1 MRFHWLLPSLFTIFL
16 LSTPAEAAKLQSWRF
31 DAAQNRLYINT
42 EGGVQPR
49 AQLLANP
56 TRLVI
61 DLPGTTVG
69 RNPLAQ
75 PVGGAIKSVRVGQ
88 FDGQTTR
95 LVIELNPGYTLDPQK
110 VLVRGTTASRWTVQL
125 PTPQPIAEAPGDS
138 PQETSP
144 GASSDTAGSPT
155 VLENVRVT
163 PDGLFL
169 RTSGRSPQVKVQR
182 TRDRSVVNIE
192 LQNATVKPDLQGFE
206 QAVNR
211 YGIQQLK
218 VSQVRNSG
226 PVARISL
233 KVTNPKDEWEATVTN
248 LGGVIVLPKGAR
260 VASGS
265 PNQPSPAANAG
276 DVATI
281 EAVQLAG
288 NGEQLLIRTDKPF
301 TYTSDWEQGSGAYK
315 IVISSARV
323 GAKVRS
329 PITNSRT
336 SVSSVQIQQTD
347 SNTVAISVRPAAGVQ
362 ITELNQPTAQ
372 LLSLQLQRAESN
384 NAPPPRTNYPPSQN
398 PGIRNGRAVVIVD
411 PGHGGRDVGAVGI
424 GAIREADIVLDISL
438 QVAQLLEQQGVQAIL
453 TRSDDREIDLE
464 PRVQLAERV
473 NATLF
478 VSIHAN
484 AIDMS
489 RPEVNGIETY
499 YYSNGERLA
508 ATIHNSMLQSTGSRD
523 RGVRQ
528 ARFYVLRKT
537 SMPAVLVETG
547 FVTGAEDAPKLA
559 NAAYR
564 QRMAEAIARGILQY
578 IQQNQ

>member
-31 DAAQNRLYINT
+31 DTDQNRLYINT
-42 EGGVQPR
+42 EGGVQPK

-69 RNPLAQ
+69 RNPQAQ

-88 FDGQTTR
+88 FNGQTTR

-110 VLVRGTTASRWTVQL
+110 VIVRGTTASRWTVQL
-125 PTPQPIAEAPGDS
+125 PTPQAIAEAPGDS
-138 PQETSP
+138 PLEPSP
-144 GASSDTAGSPT
+144 GTSSDTAGSPT

-182 TRDRSVVNIE
+182 TRDRTVVNIE
-192 LQNATVKPDLQGFE
+192 LQNATIRPDLQGFE

-226 PVARISL
+226 PVARVSL

-248 LGGVIVLPKGAR
+248 LGGVIVLPKGAG

-265 PNQPSPAANAG
+265 PNQPSESANPG
-276 DVATI
+276 NVATI
-281 EAVQLAG
+281 EAVQLAA
-288 NGEQLLIRTDKPF
+288 NGSQLLIRTDKPF
-301 TYTSDWEQGSGAYK
+301 TYTSDWDQGSGAYK
-315 IVISSARV
+315 IVIASARV

-329 PITNSRT
+329 PITNARS
-336 SVSSVQIQQTD
+336 SLSSVQIQQTG
-347 SNTVAISVRPAAGVQ
+347 SSTVAILVRPAAGVQ

-384 NAPPPRTNYPPSQN
+384 NAPPPRSNYPPSPN
-398 PGIRNGRAVVIVD
+398 SGIRNGRAVVIVD

-473 NATLF
+473 NASLF

-578 IQQNQ
+578 IQQNR

>member
-1 MRFHWLLPSLFTIFL
+1 M
-16 LSTPAEAAKLQSWRF
+16 
-31 DAAQNRLYINT
+31 
-42 EGGVQPR
+42 
-49 AQLLANP
+49 
-56 TRLVI
+56 
-61 DLPGTTVG
+61 
-69 RNPLAQ
+69 
-75 PVGGAIKSVRVGQ
+75 
-88 FDGQTTR
+88 
-95 LVIELNPGYTLDPQK
+95 
-110 VLVRGTTASRWTVQL
+110 
-125 PTPQPIAEAPGDS
+125 
-138 PQETSP
+138 
-144 GASSDTAGSPT
+144 
-155 VLENVRVT
+155 
-163 PDGLFL
+163 
-169 RTSGRSPQVKVQR
+169 
-182 TRDRSVVNIE
+182 
-192 LQNATVKPDLQGFE
+192 
-206 QAVNR
+206 
-211 YGIQQLK
+211 
-218 VSQVRNSG
+218 
-226 PVARISL
+226 
-233 KVTNPKDEWEATVTN
+233 
-248 LGGVIVLPKGAR
+248 
-260 VASGS
+260 
-265 PNQPSPAANAG
+265 
-276 DVATI
+276 
-281 EAVQLAG
+281 
-288 NGEQLLIRTDKPF
+288 
-301 TYTSDWEQGSGAYK
+301 
-315 IVISSARV
+315 
-323 GAKVRS
+323 
-329 PITNSRT
+329 
-336 SVSSVQIQQTD
+336 QIQQTD